1 VYLYYLIDMFL
12 IFFWA
17 HSFCLCLTMI
27 V

>member
-1 VYLYYLIDMFL
+1 VYVYYLIDMFL

-17 HSFCLCLTMI
+17 HPFCLCLAMI

>member
-12 IFFWA
+12 IFYWA
-17 HSFCLCLTMI
+17 HPFCLCLAMI